1 MFYALDD
8 TIAAI
13 ASPPGGAARGIVRLS
28 GPRVRQ
34 CLARYFHAEPECPWA
49 AISGPVVIQGG
60 FDWEGGT
67 RRLPV
72 EVFLWP
78 GARSYTGEPVAE
90 IHTLG
95 SPPLLD
101 AVLTQLCRGGAR
113 LAEPGEF
120 TLRAFLAGRI
130 DLTQAEAVLG
140 VIDASDGEQLD
151 AALAQLAGG
160 LARPLTGLRGDLLEL
175 LSELEAGLDFPDE
188 DLPFIDAPE
197 LDRRLSEAS
206 RTVARLVRQIECRE
220 EATAAADVVLVGSP
234 NAGKSSLFNAVAGRP
249 GALVSELPGTTRD
262 YLVAEIDLE
271 GVKCRWIDTAGIDGR
286 LPVEHAEVH
295 AAAQSMSE
303 QQVRGAQLRV
313 LCIDAS
319 RPLNDWERRQLGD
332 NRPDQLIVLTKIDM
346 RREGD
351 VPRHVDLLRY
361 DVATSSATGEGIDGL
376 RHCVREA
383 LVGKTAASR
392 GSVAGTAIRCR
403 ESLRRAAE
411 GLADARD
418 AVAAGLGEELIAVEL
433 RTALDELG
441 RVVGAVYSDDVLKMI
456 FSRFC
461 IGK

>member
-1 MFYALDD
+1 MLYALDD

-34 CLARYFHAEPECPWA
+34 CLARCFHAEPEYPWT
-49 AISGPVVIQGG
+49 AISGPAVIPGG

-67 RRLPV
+67 RPLPV

-78 GARSYTGEPVAE
+78 GARSYTGEPAAE
-90 IHTLG
+90 IHMLG

-101 AVLTQLCRGGAR
+101 AVLAQLCRGGAR

-140 VIDASDGEQLD
+140 VIDASDGAQLD

-160 LARPLTGLRGDLLEL
+160 LAHPLTRLRGDLLEL

-197 LDRRLSEAS
+197 LDRRLSAAS

-234 NAGKSSLFNAVAGRP
+234 NAGKSSLFNAVAGGP

-286 LPVEHAEVH
+286 LPVENADVH
-295 AAAQSMSE
+295 AAAQSMAE

-313 LCIDAS
+313 LCIDAG
-319 RPLNDWERRQLGD
+319 RPLNDWERRQTGD
-332 NRPDQLIVLTKIDM
+332 DRPDQLIVLTKIDM

-351 VPRHVDLLRY
+351 EPGHAGLSRY
-361 DVATSSATGEGIDGL
+361 DVATSSTTGEGIDGL
-376 RHCVREA
+376 RRCVREA
-383 LVGKTAASR
+383 LVGKAAASR
-392 GSVAGTAIRCR
+392 GGVAGTAIRCR

-418 AVAAGLGEELIAVEL
+418 AVAAGLGEELIAVEI
-433 RTALDELG
+433 RAALDELG
-441 RVVGAVYSDDVLKMI
+441 RVVGAVYSDDVLDVI